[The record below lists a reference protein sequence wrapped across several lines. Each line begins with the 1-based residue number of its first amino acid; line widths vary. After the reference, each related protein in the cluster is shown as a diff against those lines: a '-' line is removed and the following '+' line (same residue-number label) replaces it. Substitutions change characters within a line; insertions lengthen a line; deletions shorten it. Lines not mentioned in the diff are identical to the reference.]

1 MKNAFHLFHLNPSFH
16 FKVFKFCPDFF
27 GHEGK
32 RLDMKVKVS
41 FKLMTSETRKQII
54 TIHMLP
60 KISRSIAN
68 LTMKFDQLIEFNV
81 RNIFIEKSS
90 KK

>member
-1 MKNAFHLFHLNPSFH
+1 MMRNAFHLFHQNPSFQL
-16 FKVFKFCPDFF
+16 FKFCPDFF

-60 KISRSIAN
+60 KISRSIGN
-68 LTMKFDQLIEFNV
+68 LIMKFDQLIEFNV

>member
-1 MKNAFHLFHLNPSFH
+1 MRNAFHLFHQNPSFH
-16 FKVFKFCPDFF
+16 LFKFCPDFF
-27 GHEGK
+27 GHERK

-60 KISRSIAN
+60 KISRSIGN
-68 LTMKFDQLIEFNV
+68 LIMKFDQLIEFNV
-81 RNIFIEKSS
+81 KNIFIEKSS